1 MKRWIVDEI
10 TKGGPDCIV
19 LTEFVVSPGIDYFI
33 GKLEELNYHWF
44 ISNSTKENGILI
56 ALKKDTF
63 DFKNTFDYKKN
74 TVIKSEALAGTNLPD
89 FYEIQVK
96 WNKRILSIIGARIK
110 VRLETEGKKAFTK
123 DQFDAL
129 DEYLNN
135 ISHDVICIG
144 DFNAFWGNRWNTNEN
159 TTLPN
164 VSNKYYLFTPKY
176 KKDDWWSYEKAIEL
190 KPDILLLDII
200 MPHLDGLGVLEKLG
214 ETNLEKSPLV
224 IILSAVGQD
233 KITQKAISLGAQYYI
248 VKPFDINVLIKRM
261 KELKNYQ
268 PTQFKGGFITREIK
282 AQYIDIAP
290 DKKKNQENL
299 EALVTNIIHEV
310 GVPAHIKGYQYLREA
325 IMMVIKDTDVINQ
338 ITKQLYPEIADK
350 YHTTPSRV
358 ERAIRHAI
366 EVAWGRGEQSAVENI
381 FGYTVSAAKGKP
393 TNSEFIAMISDKL
406 RLELKSA

>member
-1 MKRWIVDEI
+1 MNEKITVLVADDNSDFTMTLSSYLEKEEQIQIV
-10 TKGGPDCIV
+10 
-19 LTEFVVSPGIDYFI
+19 GI
-33 GKLEELNYHWF
+33 
-44 ISNSTKENGILI
+44 
-56 ALKKDTF
+56 AKDG
-63 DFKNTFDYKKN
+63 N
-74 TVIKSEALAGTNLPD
+74 EA
-89 FYEIQVK
+89 
-96 WNKRILSIIGARIK
+96 
-110 VRLETEGKKAFTK
+110 
-123 DQFDAL
+123 
-129 DEYLNN
+129 
-135 ISHDVICIG
+135 
-144 DFNAFWGNRWNTNEN
+144 
-159 TTLPN
+159 
-164 VSNKYYLFTPKY
+164 
-176 KKDDWWSYEKAIEL
+176 YEKAIEL

-366 EVAWGRGEQSAVENI
+366 EVSWNRGDIELMEEV
-381 FGYTVSAAKGKP
+381 FGHSVDYDRAKP
-393 TNSEFIAMISDKL
+393 TNSEFIVTLSDKL
-406 RLELKSA
+406 RLEFSKDKKKSF